1 MNPKDKEFHDKI
13 SLTELLI
20 NILSGFTLVLLSIYD
35 TPPLN
40 SATFSLDIPNWTNG
54 LNTLSDYINNNLPK
68 YMDYYNYIVC
78 LLNTFYVT
86 VVISDI
92 GITVYAVEPD
102 NRDIFINRLN
112 DMINV
117 IRGILDFIYP
127 NYMDELNF
135 FFILVGI
142 NSLDGLFLLICLK
155 SFKP

>member
-86 VVISDI
+86 AVISDI